1 MPDLTVSCA
10 SSVDITRSPALFRGW
25 GETGVEGV
33 SLGLEHWGGGGRAG
47 KSGGRGS
54 CGCDV

>member
-33 SLGLEHWGGGGRAG
+33 SLGLEHWGGGGQGWKEWRKG
-47 KSGGRGS
+47 KLRL
-54 CGCDV
+54 